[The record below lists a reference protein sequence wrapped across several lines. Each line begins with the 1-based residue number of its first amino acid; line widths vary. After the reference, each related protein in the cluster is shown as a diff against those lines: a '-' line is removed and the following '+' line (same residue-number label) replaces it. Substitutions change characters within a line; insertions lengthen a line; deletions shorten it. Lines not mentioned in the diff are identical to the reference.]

1 MSCETKKVVLI
12 SSANVA
18 QTMISSQYSAG
29 MNAYPVRS
37 RRELPAIWTASVP
50 MLPSRLNTKNP
61 CLDNRP
67 SCLPCPYEG
76 TEELTV

>member
-29 MNAYPVRS
+29 MNAYP
-37 RRELPAIWTASVP
+37 LKPP
-50 MLPSRLNTKNP
+50 
-61 CLDNRP
+61 
-67 SCLPCPYEG
+67 
-76 TEELTV
+76 